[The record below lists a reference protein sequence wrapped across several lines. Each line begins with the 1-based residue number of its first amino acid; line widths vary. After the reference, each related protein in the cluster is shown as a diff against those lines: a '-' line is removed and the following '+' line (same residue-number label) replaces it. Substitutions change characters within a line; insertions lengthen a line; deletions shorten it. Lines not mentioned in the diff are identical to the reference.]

1 MKCFILVGMVAV
13 AVSGQRVA
21 DSKHCKKPDGL
32 FPHDQYCDYY
42 YDCQDGEAV
51 LQACPNGLAFA
62 GKKKGL
68 LENCDYPHKV
78 GCPDEDS
85 RVMGQTPESSE
96 NCHWKYG
103 IFAHATSCTRYW
115 QCWNS
120 TATNQQCPF
129 SLLYNDAAHACD
141 WPDNVPDC
149 QKHPICKDVANGPIP
164 IEKSCARYWLC
175 VGGYPRLQRCS
186 AGLAFNPDTLK
197 CELDHTVPGCEPPPS
212 DVESDEEERSGP
224 KQNPRLQSPPPR
236 SQSPPPRLQP
246 APQTRPVARPI
257 QQIVQRPLPPSP
269 QVVPALLPPSQP
281 AFRPEPAVQQF
292 RPQSVAQQTETPE
305 YEYEDDET
313 TEAPTTQ
320 RPRRRPTQ
328 FGK

>member
-1 MKCFILVGMVAV
+1 MIVATVAV
-13 AVSGQRVA
+13 AAVTAQRAA
-21 DSKHCKKPDGL
+21 DNKNCKKPDGL

-78 GCPDEDS
+78 GCPDEDN
-85 RVMGQTPESSE
+85 RVMGQSPISSE

-115 QCWNS
+115 QCWNG

-129 SLLYNDAAHACD
+129 SLLYNDNAHACD

-186 AGLAFNPDTLK
+186 AGLAFNPDNLK
-197 CELDHTVPGCEPPPS
+197 CELADTVAGCEPAPA
-212 DVESDEEERSGP
+212 DAEGDEEERPAP
-224 KQNPRLQSPPPR
+224 KQAARPQSQPPRSQAPARAQSPPPR
-236 SQSPPPRLQP
+236 SQP
-246 APQTRPVARPI
+246 APRPVQAAP
-257 QQIVQRPLPPSP
+257 VQRP
-269 QVVPALLPPSQP
+269 VPAAPQAAPAQPAFAAPAQP
-281 AFRPEPAVQQF
+281 AFRPVPQQQF
-292 RPQSVAQQTETPE
+292 RPAPATESPE
-305 YEYEDDET
+305 YEYEDD

-320 RPRRRPTQ
+320 RPRRRAPQ
-328 FGK
+328 VGK